1 MDSLHW
7 QHLLVKLSATA
18 TRDSHYSTCLG
29 HLGQYHGQG
38 KYIQCDIAGVIMR
51 DIALNIA
58 NVNSAYPDNV
68 EHVCKRIT
76 YFPNFLFAVHFSR
89 VSSYQP
95 SKIFIDISDLF
106 SKIQNF
112 DEN

>member
-1 MDSLHW
+1 
-7 QHLLVKLSATA
+7 
-18 TRDSHYSTCLG
+18 
-29 HLGQYHGQG
+29 
-38 KYIQCDIAGVIMR
+38 MR

-58 NVNSAYPDNV
+58 NVNSAYVYNV
-68 EHVCKRIT
+68 EHVCQRIK
-76 YFPNFLFAVHFSR
+76 YFPKFLFAVYFSR

-95 SKIFIDISDLF
+95 SKIFIDIGDLF